1 MPTSSPQAARSVRHG
16 AARLAAVIPLALLAG
31 CGSGISF
38 LDPHGPVAATQRDLF
53 FEIIGWMMIVVVPAI
68 VLVPFVAWRFRRTA
82 KNAVYRPTWQ
92 FSWPLEILVWGVPI
106 VLVCILATL
115 IAGKAR
121 SLDPY
126 AAIPSDKPPLEV
138 EVIGLDYKWL
148 FVYPEQN
155 VASVGVLAVPVDR
168 PVRFRLTSDTVMQS
182 FMIPALG
189 SQIYA
194 MAGMVTELN
203 LLANR
208 PGVLLGQN
216 TQFNGFGFQNQK
228 FDALAMPEA
237 DFDRWIA
244 SAKGVGRPLDE
255 GAYAIVSQKGKLADL
270 RSEFDFDP
278 SKGLIFSGVD
288 PNLFTTV
295 VARYRPDAAHRHEP
309 AEAENHP
316 SEGHAHAD
324 R

>member
-1 MPTSSPQAARSVRHG
+1 MPTCSRESLRSVLRR
-16 AARLAAVIPLALLAG
+16 AAAFAALIPLALLAG

-53 FEIIGWMMIVVVPAI
+53 FEVIAWMMIVVVPAI
-68 VLVPFVAWRFRRTA
+68 VLVPLVAWRFRRTS
-82 KNAVYRPTWQ
+82 KSAVYRPNWQ
-92 FSWPLEILVWGVPI
+92 FSWPLEILVWGVPV

-126 AAIPSDKPPLEV
+126 ATIASDKPPLDV

-155 VASVGVLAVPVDR
+155 IASVGVLALPVDR

-203 LLANR
+203 LLADR

-244 SAKGVGRPLDE
+244 GAKGINRSLDQ

-270 RSEFDFDP
+270 RSRFDFDP
-278 SKGLIFSGVD
+278 AKGLIFSGVD
-288 PNLFTTV
+288 PNLFDTV
-295 VARYRPDAAHRHEP
+295 VARYRPDTAHRHASDET
-309 AEAENHP
+309 ANHP
-316 SEGHAHAD
+316 NGGHVHANH
-324 R
+324 

>member
-1 MPTSSPQAARSVRHG
+1 MVALSSLV
-16 AARLAAVIPLALLAG
+16 LLAG

-38 LDPHGPVAATQRDLF
+38 LDPHGPVASTQRDLL
-53 FEIIGWMMIVVVPAI
+53 FEVIAWMMIVVLPAI
-68 VLVPFVAWRFRRTA
+68 VLVPFVAWRFRRTGNN
-82 KNAVYRPTWQ
+82 KSYHPNWQ
-92 FSWPLEILVWGVPI
+92 FSWPLEIIVWGVPV

-126 AAIPSDKPPLEV
+126 AAIPSDKPPLTV

-155 VASVGVLAVPVDR
+155 IASVGVLALPVDR

-203 LLANR
+203 LLADR
-208 PGVLLGQN
+208 PAVLMGQN
-216 TQFNGFGFQNQK
+216 TQFNGLGFQNQK
-228 FDALAMPEA
+228 FDTLAMPQA

-244 SAKGVGRPLDE
+244 NAKQAERPLDQD
-255 GAYAIVSQKGKLADL
+255 AYSIVSEKGKLADL
-270 RSEFDFDP
+270 RSRFDFDP
-278 SKGLIFSGVD
+278 SKGLIFSSVE
-288 PNLFTTV
+288 PALFATV
-295 VARYRPDAAHRHEP
+295 VARYRPEAAHRHESDEAKGP
-309 AEAENHP
+309 AHKGHDHANH
-316 SEGHAHAD
+316 
-324 R
+324 